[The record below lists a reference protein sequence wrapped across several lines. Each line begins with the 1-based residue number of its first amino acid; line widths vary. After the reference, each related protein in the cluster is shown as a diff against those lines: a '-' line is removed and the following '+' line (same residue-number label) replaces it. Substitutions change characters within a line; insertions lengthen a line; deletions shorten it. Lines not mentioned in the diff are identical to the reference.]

1 MAPTS
6 GNISEIRRK
15 VLFCLLV
22 DSIFVFGCI
31 EFRHDNSYDRPHNAP
46 LHRAQNAERGTSA
59 AFCDDAPLKKWTS
72 IYRYTSAVRIQL
84 ENNIPVLSV
93 TFFCCKNG

>member
-1 MAPTS
+1 MAIFEADTDSEPDTDSEDSVSRINFGTISSS
-6 GNISEIRRK
+6 GGGAYP
-15 VLFCLLV
+15 F
-22 DSIFVFGCI
+22 
-31 EFRHDNSYDRPHNAP
+31 
-46 LHRAQNAERGTSA
+46 
-59 AFCDDAPLKKWTS
+59 DAPLKKWTS

>member
-1 MAPTS
+1 VEAAQPS
-6 GNISEIRRK
+6 GHLRLKS
-15 VLFCLLV
+15 LGDDMFFL
-22 DSIFVFGCI
+22 
-31 EFRHDNSYDRPHNAP
+31 PNAP
-46 LHRAQNAERGTSA
+46 HIRLAMERSGIAS
-59 AFCDDAPLKKWTS
+59 DAPLKKWTS

>member
-1 MAPTS
+1 MV
-6 GNISEIRRK
+6 RRFELRIVQCRQETASSRP
-15 VLFCLLV
+15 VL
-22 DSIFVFGCI
+22 
-31 EFRHDNSYDRPHNAP
+31 P
-46 LHRAQNAERGTSA
+46 
-59 AFCDDAPLKKWTS
+59 DAPLKKWTS